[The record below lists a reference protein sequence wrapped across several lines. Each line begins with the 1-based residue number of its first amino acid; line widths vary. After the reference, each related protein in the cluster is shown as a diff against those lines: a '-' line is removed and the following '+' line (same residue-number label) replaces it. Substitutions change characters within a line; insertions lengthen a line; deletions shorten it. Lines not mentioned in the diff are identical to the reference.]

1 MEYNPLSQAIPS
13 LRLKDNEEEKER
25 IMRALAQTGGNREM
39 TAEILGVSRTTLY
52 NKMKEYG
59 IVQKKKGI

>member
-1 MEYNPLSQAIPS
+1 
-13 LRLKDNEEEKER
+13 
-25 IMRALAQTGGNREM
+25 MRALAQTGGNREM